1 MAFLAPILAGVG
13 EAAGTAA
20 GAVGSALGSA
30 ASGIG
35 STLASTAG
43 ELGSLFAG
51 GEGAAAG
58 AAAPASMLG
67 NFAGGLESLVTGGAE
82 AAPGF
87 VGPPAALAGPAV
99 TGPGFASGLLQGY
112 LGTLGNYPAASAG
125 TQVGGSLGQL
135 VQTLQALHGGSP
147 AAPPLQPI
155 GHPYA
160 GMAGGPATHLL
171 SPSILASPGGSPAQG
186 PIMKML
192 GGLLAGF

>member
-1 MAFLAPILAGVG
+1 MAFIAPALAAIG
-13 EAAGTAA
+13 EGAASAA

-30 ASGIG
+30 GSAIG

-43 ELGSLFAG
+43 ELGSLFTG

-58 AAAPASMLG
+58 AAAPAGMLG
-67 NFAGGLESLVTGGAE
+67 NVAGGLQSLFTGGAE

-99 TGPGFASGLLQGY
+99 TGPGFASGLVQGY

-125 TQVGGSLGQL
+125 TQLGGGVGQL
-135 VQTLQALHGGSP
+135 LNALQAVHGGSA
-147 AAPPLQPI
+147 AAPPLQPLV
-155 GHPYA
+155 HPYA
-160 GMAGGPATHLL
+160 GLPAGPATHLL
-171 SPSILASPGGSPAQG
+171 PASMLSSPSGSPAQG

>member
-1 MAFLAPILAGVG
+1 MAFIAPILAGVG

-35 STLASTAG
+35 STLAGTAG
-43 ELGSLFAG
+43 ELGSLFG
-51 GEGAAAG
+51 GG
-58 AAAPASMLG
+58 AAAPAGMLA
-67 NFAGGLESLVTGGAE
+67 NLGGGIESLLTGGAE

-99 TGPGFASGLLQGY
+99 TGPGFAGGLLQGY
-112 LGTLGNYPAASAG
+112 LGTLGNFAAPSGA
-125 TQVGGSLGQL
+125 TQLGGGLGQL
-135 VQTLQALHGGSP
+135 ASTLEALHVPMP
-147 AAPPLQPI
+147 AAPPLQPLL
-155 GHPYA
+155 HPYGA
-160 GMAGGPATHLL
+160 PGGPATHVL
-171 SPSILASPGGSPAQG
+171 PASILASPGGAPGQG